1 MKATKIPAR
10 TKVEALRYIAQHLHK
25 PGGLFVLQMLHDDGC
40 RAMAT
45 QRDADCSAPC
55 KPDFYLV
62 EPFSEA
68 RAA

>member
-10 TKVEALRYIAQHLHK
+10 TKDEALRYVARHLHK
-25 PGGLFVLQMLHDDGC
+25 PGRLLILQMLHDDGC
-40 RAMAT
+40 RAMHT
-45 QRDADCSAPC
+45 QRDRDCSAPC

-62 EPFSEA
+62 EPFGEA